1 MRLVALLAVC
11 LGCAAVA
18 SGCGSNAGAATMP
31 AASSDVAVRSAATSG
46 GGKVLRGVY
55 TRLNGERDDLAD
67 YRGRVVL
74 VVNTATQCGFTPQ
87 FDGLEKLYR
96 RYKGNGLVLLGFPSN
111 DFAQESRS
119 NKDIAAFCE
128 NNFGVSFPMF
138 AKTHVK
144 GSHINPLYSRLVAAQ
159 GEPEWNFNK
168 YLVDRKGRVVERYTS
183 STEPLSGTL
192 VGRIKKL
199 L

>member
-11 LGCAAVA
+11 VGCAVVA
-18 SGCGSNAGAATMP
+18 SGCGSDAGAAQLP
-31 AASSDVAVRSAATSG
+31 AAAASDVAVRSAATSG
-46 GGKVLRGVY
+46 AVLRGVY

-96 RYKGNGLVLLGFPSN
+96 RYKGKGLVLLGFPSN

-138 AKTHVK
+138 AKTHVR
-144 GSHINPLYSRLVAAQ
+144 GAHINPLYSRLVAAQ

-168 YLVDRKGRVVERYTS
+168 YLLDRKGRVVERYTS

>member
-1 MRLVALLAVC
+1 
-11 LGCAAVA
+11 
-18 SGCGSNAGAATMP
+18 
-31 AASSDVAVRSAATSG
+31 
-46 GGKVLRGVY
+46 
-55 TRLNGERDDLAD
+55 
-67 YRGRVVL
+67 
-74 VVNTATQCGFTPQ
+74 
-87 FDGLEKLYR
+87 
-96 RYKGNGLVLLGFPSN
+96 
-111 DFAQESRS
+111 
-119 NKDIAAFCE
+119 
-128 NNFGVSFPMF
+128 MF

>member
-1 MRLVALLAVC
+1 MRFVALLAVC
-11 LGCAAVA
+11 LGCAAVV
-18 SGCGSNAGAATMP
+18 SGCGSDAGAAQLP
-31 AASSDVAVRSAATSG
+31 ADSDVAVRSAATSG
-46 GGKVLRGVY
+46 AGKHVLRGVY
-55 TRLNGERDDLAD
+55 TRLNGERTDLAD

-96 RYKGNGLVLLGFPSN
+96 KYRGKGLVVLGFPSN

-138 AKTHVK
+138 AKTHVL
-144 GSHINPLYSRLVAAQ
+144 GEHINPLYSRLAAAE

>member
-1 MRLVALLAVC
+1 MRLVVLLAVC
-11 LGCAAVA
+11 LGCGAVA
-18 SGCGSNAGAATMP
+18 TGCGSDAGAATMP
-31 AASSDVAVRSAATSG
+31 ADVAARSAATSG
-46 GGKVLRGVY
+46 GGGNVLRGVY
-55 TRLNGERDDLAD
+55 TRLNGERDDLAG

-87 FDGLEKLYR
+87 FDGLEKLYKRMKR
-96 RYKGNGLVLLGFPSN
+96 RGLVLLGFPSN

-119 NKDIAAFCE
+119 NKDIAAFCR
-128 NNFGVSFPMF
+128 NNYGVSFPMF
-138 AKTHVK
+138 AKTHVL
-144 GSHINPLYSRLVAAQ
+144 GDHINPLYSRLRAAA

-168 YLVDRKGRVVERYTS
+168 YLLDRKGRVVARYTS

-192 VGRIKKL
+192 VGRITKL

>member
-11 LGCAAVA
+11 LGAAA
-18 SGCGSNAGAATMP
+18 AMAGCGSNAGAAQAP
-31 AASSDVAVRSAATSG
+31 AADADVAVRSAAPSG
-46 GGKVLRGVY
+46 NVLRGVY

-74 VVNTATQCGFTPQ
+74 VVNTATQCGYTPQ

-96 RYKGNGLVLLGFPSN
+96 RYRGKGLALLGFPSN

-119 NKDIAAFCE
+119 NKDIASFCE

-138 AKTHVK
+138 AKTHVR
-144 GSHINPLYSRLVAAQ
+144 GAHINPLYSRLVAAQ

-168 YLVDRKGRVVERYTS
+168 YLLDRKGRVVERYTS

>member
-11 LGCAAVA
+11 AGCALVA
-18 SGCGSNAGAATMP
+18 GCGSDAGAAQFP
-31 AASSDVAVRSAATSG
+31 VAAKAAGASKTSG
-46 GGKVLRGVY
+46 NVLRGVY
-55 TRLNGERDDLAD
+55 HRLNGRRDDIGH
-67 YRGRVVL
+67 YTGKVVL

-87 FDGLEKLYR
+87 FDGLERLYNKL
-96 RYKGNGLVLLGFPSN
+96 KGKGLVLLGFPSN

-119 NKDIAAFCE
+119 NGDIATFCK
-128 NNFGVSFPMF
+128 NNYGVTFPMF
-138 AKTHVK
+138 GKTTVK
-144 GSHINPLYSRLVAAQ
+144 GAHANPLYQRLNAAA

-168 YLVDRKGRVVERYTS
+168 YLLDRKGHVVARYTS
-183 STEPLSGTL
+183 DVEPLSGTL